1 MRLRSNLLTIPPPA
15 CTGVWRKNLGQACYA
30 EPTMHQVLQAQEA
43 TVASAETVVTPKLRP
58 LDNVTAVRNLAVDA
72 YRGLVMLLMMGEVLQ
87 FTKVYGYYNHS
98 LFWRILSFNQS
109 HTEWS
114 GCSVHDMIQP
124 SFSFLVGVA
133 LPYSIRSR
141 QRKGAGFP
149 KMLAHTIWRSF
160 LLVALGIF
168 LRSINHTQ
176 TYYTF
181 EDTLT
186 QIGLGYTF
194 LFLLAFRPT
203 RDQWIAFGAI
213 LFGYWLA
220 WALYPLPGPNFNYAA
235 VGVPPDWHHLY
246 TGFRAH
252 WNKNSNLGQ
261 AFDLWFLNLFP
272 RAHTFVFNE
281 GGYLTLSFI
290 PTLGTMILGLFA
302 GQWFVASAPKQPI
315 RRFVTAG
322 VILLAVGVFLHF
334 TGICPIVK
342 RIWTPSWT
350 LFSGGICFL
359 VLAAFS
365 WIIDVKQRRGWA
377 FPLIVVGTNSIAAYL
392 IAHMWEEFIKSSLLT
407 NLGPKPFFL
416 LGPGLQPL
424 LLGATMLFIYW
435 LFLLWMYRR
444 KIFLRI

>member
-1 MRLRSNLLTIPPPA
+1 
-15 CTGVWRKNLGQACYA
+15 
-30 EPTMHQVLQAQEA
+30 MHEVLQADETIPA
-43 TVASAETVVTPKLRP
+43 GVKTTTTTVRP
-58 LDNVTAVRNLAVDA
+58 SVPTVRNLAVDA
-72 YRGLVMLLMMGEVLQ
+72 YRGLVMLLMMGEVLE
-87 FTKVYGYYNHS
+87 FAKVSAYYNHS
-98 LFWRILSFNQS
+98 TFWKVLAFNQT
-109 HTEWS
+109 HTEWF
-114 GCSVHDMIQP
+114 GCSLHDMIQP

-141 QRKGAGFP
+141 QRKGIPFS
-149 KMLAHTIWRSF
+149 KMLFHTIWRS
-160 LLVALGIF
+160 LILIALGIF
-168 LRSINHTQ
+168 LRSLHSSQ
-176 TYYTF
+176 TNFTF

-194 LFLLAFRPT
+194 LFLLAFRPV
-203 RDQWIAFGAI
+203 RDQWIAFSAI

-220 WALYPLPGPNFNYAA
+220 WALYPAPGPGFNYAA
-235 VGVPPDWHHLY
+235 VGVPNDWHHLY

-261 AFDLWFLNLFP
+261 AFDVWFLNLFP
-272 RAHTFVFNE
+272 RENRFVANE

-302 GQWFVASAPKQPI
+302 GQWFLASAPKQPI

-322 VILLAVGVFLHF
+322 VILFALGLLFHF

-350 LFSGGICFL
+350 LFSGGICF
-359 VLAAFS
+359 FF
-365 WIIDVKQRRGWA
+365 DVKQWRGWA
-377 FPLIVVGTNSIAAYL
+377 FPLVVVGTNSIAAYL
-392 IAHMWEEFIKSSLLT
+392 IAHLWEGFLARNLIT
-407 NLGPKPFFL
+407 NLSEKTFFI

-424 LLGATMLFIYW
+424 LLGATVLLLYWMFLF
-435 LFLLWMYRR
+435 WMYRR

>member
-1 MRLRSNLLTIPPPA
+1 MREVLD
-15 CTGVWRKNLGQACYA
+15 VA
-30 EPTMHQVLQAQEA
+30 ETTA
-43 TVASAETVVTPKLRP
+43 ASATPTETTTVRPTPLTAR
-58 LDNVTAVRNLAVDA
+58 NVAVDA

-87 FTKVYGYYNHS
+87 FAKVSAYYDHS
-98 LFWRILSFNQS
+98 LFWKVLGWNQT
-109 HTEWS
+109 HTEWF
-114 GCSVHDMIQP
+114 GCSLHDTIQP

-141 QRKGAGFP
+141 QRKGASFSL
-149 KMLAHTIWRSF
+149 MLGHTIWRSII
-160 LLVALGIF
+160 LIGLGIF
-168 LRSINHTQ
+168 LRSLHSTQ
-176 TYYTF
+176 TYFTF

-194 LFLLAFRPT
+194 LFLLAFRPV
-203 RDQWIAFGAI
+203 RDQWIAFSAI

-220 WALYPLPGPNFNYAA
+220 WALYPAPGPGFDYAA

-272 RAHTFVFNE
+272 RKHPFVFND

-302 GQWFVASAPKQPI
+302 GQWFLASAPKQPI
-315 RRFVTAG
+315 RRFLIAG
-322 VILLAVGVFLHF
+322 VALLALGLFFHY

-359 VLAAFS
+359 FLAVFS
-365 WIIDVKQRRGWA
+365 WTIDVKQWRGWA
-377 FPLIVVGTNSIAAYL
+377 FPLVVVGTNSIAAYL
-392 IAHMWEEFIKSSLLT
+392 IAHLWEEFVARNLVT
-407 NLGPKPFFL
+407 NLGAKTFLL

-424 LLGATMLFIYW
+424 LLGASVLLVYW
-435 LFLLWMYRR
+435 LFLFWMYRR